1 MHPYLRYG
9 LAGTLAILTG
19 AAQLAI
25 AQPTATGTA
34 VADSASMLI
43 AWGAI
48 GADLLVLVTLAAF
61 IATERRGAYRAS
73 RFERPMASGDAE
85 ASAKVDAIGEVL
97 AIDATETLVPT
108 SLVTS
113 LTERRVE
120 DRRLAERKQ
129 AEKTRVKSTAA

>member
-1 MHPYLRYG
+1 MRPYLRYAI
-9 LAGTLAILTG
+9 AGTLAILMG
-19 AAQLAI
+19 AAQLAL
-25 AQPTATGTA
+25 AQPTAAGTA
-34 VADSASMLI
+34 VADSASTLI

-61 IATERRGAYRAS
+61 IATERRGAYQAS
-73 RFERPMASGDAE
+73 RFVRPIASGAAE
-85 ASAKVDAIGEVL
+85 ASAKIDAIEEVL

-113 LTERRVE
+113 LTERRV
-120 DRRLAERKQ
+120 DRRLRERKR